1 MRTPLRYLI
10 PVLAAA
16 GAACG
21 HRLPRPPRQPI
32 QDSTLPQCTSVG
44 GDQDVGTAT
53 TECATPGNV
62 QINATAPDVPAYA
75 YPWDDEFYGPALIM
89 GGGAWG
95 NPTAWAVAAA
105 TARPHQHFSLAHQ
118 EAKP

>member
-1 MRTPLRYLI
+1 MRTPLSYVT

-16 GAACG
+16 SAAAAIVAA
-21 HRLPRPPRQPI
+21 PVAAADP
-32 QDSTLPQCTSVG
+32 DSDLPQCTSVG
-44 GDQDVGTAT
+44 GDESVGTAT

-95 NPTAWAVAAA
+95 THGMGGGGGH
-105 TARPHQHFSLAHQ
+105 R
-118 EAKP
+118 